1 MDAHGLQQTN
11 GRLGVNGIELA
22 YQTRGEGPPLIWVAG
37 TGIGGAVWHR
47 EQVPHF
53 ADRFTCVSFDL
64 RGAGESEAP
73 PGPYSVAQMAA
84 DTAGLL
90 EGLGIGRASFVG
102 LSLGSAIL
110 QELALARP
118 EMVERMVLLSTWSST
133 PTEPHIRRW
142 FDARLATLRHA
153 PREVFA
159 AYGFWM
165 WGPSFVDDEP
175 EAMAELGEFFLSIS
189 GAQPLHAYE
198 AHFEADLGHD
208 TIDRLGAIACPTLVL
223 HGEEDL
229 VTLPRYNARVAAA
242 IPGAELRSI
251 PAAGHMA
258 LVERP
263 EAVNSFLSE
272 FLSRAI

>member
-1 MDAHGLQQTN
+1 MDASEPSRTH
-11 GRLGVNGIELA
+11 GRLRAHGIELA
-22 YQTRGEGPPLIWVAG
+22 YQVSGQGPPLVWVAG

-47 EQVPHF
+47 EQFPHF

-64 RGAGESEAP
+64 RGAGGSDSP

-90 EGLGIGRASFVG
+90 EGLGLERAAFVG

-133 PTEPHIRRW
+133 PTEPHIKRW
-142 FDARLATLRHA
+142 FDARLVTLRHA
-153 PREVFA
+153 PRNVFA

-165 WGPSFVDDEP
+165 WAPSFVDDEP
-175 EAMAELGEFFLSIS
+175 EAMADLGEFFLSIS

-198 AHFEADLGHD
+198 AHFEADLAHD

-223 HGEEDL
+223 YGEEDL
-229 VTLPRYNARVAAA
+229 ITLPRYNERVAAA
-242 IPGAELRSI
+242 IPGAEVRSI

-263 EAVNSFLSE
+263 EAVNEAILGFLT
-272 FLSRAI
+272 I